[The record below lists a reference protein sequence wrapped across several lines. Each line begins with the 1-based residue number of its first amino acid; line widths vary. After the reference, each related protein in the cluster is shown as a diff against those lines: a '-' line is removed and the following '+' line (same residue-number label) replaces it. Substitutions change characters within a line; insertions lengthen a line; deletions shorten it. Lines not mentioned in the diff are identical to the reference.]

1 MQRLYGR
8 TVRGQ
13 RAYGIVPHG
22 HYVSVTM
29 VSAIRLS
36 GVFAGHSFV
45 GSMNAG
51 RFRAWVK
58 EHLVPGLTQGDVVV
72 MDNLASH
79 KDREAREAI
88 EAVGARALYLPPYS
102 PDFNPDEKVCSK
114 TKALLRRMAE
124 RTVDGLLAVIGQAIA
139 SITPQD
145 CAGFF
150 HHCGY
155 VKTNS

>member
-45 GSMNAG
+45 GAMNAE

-58 EHLVPGLTQGDVVV
+58 EQLVPGLAQGDVVV
-72 MDNLASH
+72 MDNLVSV
-79 KDREAREAI
+79 R
-88 EAVGARALYLPPYS
+88 
-102 PDFNPDEKVCSK
+102 
-114 TKALLRRMAE
+114 
-124 RTVDGLLAVIGQAIA
+124 
-139 SITPQD
+139 
-145 CAGFF
+145 
-150 HHCGY
+150 
-155 VKTNS
+155 